1 MRNKILRKSLRGG
14 ASAGGAGKSEVLIMF
29 HTRNYRELTKLFFMF
44 VLPALSSQLLSGI
57 YTIVDGYFVGWGM
70 GQDGLAAIG
79 LAFPF
84 SVIVTA
90 IGAGIGV
97 GGGALIAISMGRRR
111 EALAQR
117 ILGAMVFLMIAAS
130 ALSSLLLTP
139 LAEYLLTFY
148 DVSPEIAGMARLYAW
163 ILIISSPAQVVTMAM
178 LGAVRND
185 GFPRKAMFIMIAAFG
200 TNIVLDWLWVIVFP
214 FGIAGAAWATVAS
227 QAVSAVLLSAHFLLG
242 MSKVRLRA
250 RLVRPWRPLVRRIF
264 VMGASPFGVQIA
276 TAVTMILY
284 NWQSLAYGGDIGV
297 AAYAVVG
304 YIVPVGVML
313 EEGIAEG
320 IQPLISYY
328 HGASLG
334 ARRRLTARLG
344 FTTAVSVGAACSL
357 LVFFSNRL
365 VPAFFSMHG
374 EAAEVAARGLLLSVP
389 VFPFLG
395 LAKVGASY
403 YQAVG
408 RSDMASMLTYGDPFI
423 LQPLFLWTLPLLFSL
438 DGVWLAMFFTN
449 MTLAMIFVI
458 MWRRG
463 NARRIPLSG
472 GSIIGLL

>member
-1 MRNKILRKSLRGG
+1 
-14 ASAGGAGKSEVLIMF
+14 MF

-214 FGIAGAAWATVAS
+214 FGIAGAAWATAAS
-227 QAVSAVLLSAHFLLG
+227 QTVSAVLLSAHFLLG

-472 GSIIGLL
+472 GSIMGSR

>member
-1 MRNKILRKSLRGG
+1 
-14 ASAGGAGKSEVLIMF
+14 MF

-214 FGIAGAAWATVAS
+214 FGIAGAAWATAAS

-472 GSIIGLL
+472 GSIMGSR

>member
-1 MRNKILRKSLRGG
+1 
-14 ASAGGAGKSEVLIMF
+14 MF

-472 GSIIGLL
+472 GSIIGFL

>member
-1 MRNKILRKSLRGG
+1 
-14 ASAGGAGKSEVLIMF
+14 MF

-214 FGIAGAAWATVAS
+214 FGIAGAAWATVES

>member
-1 MRNKILRKSLRGG
+1 
-14 ASAGGAGKSEVLIMF
+14 MF

-44 VLPALSSQLLSGI
+44 VLPAVSSQLLSGV

-84 SVIVTA
+84 SVVVTA

-97 GGGALIAISMGRRR
+97 GGGALISISMGRGRQT
-111 EALAQR
+111 LAQR

-130 ALSSLLLTP
+130 AVSSLLLTP
-139 LAEYLLTFY
+139 LAEYLLSFY
-148 DVSPEIAGMARLYAW
+148 EVSPGIAEMARLYAW

-185 GFPRKAMFIMIAAFG
+185 GFPRRAMFIMIASFC

-214 FGIAGAAWATVAS
+214 FGIAGAAWATVVS
-227 QAVSAVLLSAHFLLG
+227 QAVSALLLSAHFLLG
-242 MSKVRLRA
+242 RSKVRLRWG
-250 RLVRPWRPLVRRIF
+250 LVRLWRPLARRIA
-264 VMGASPFGVQIA
+264 VMGVSPFGVQIA

-284 NWQSLAYGGDIGV
+284 NWQSLAYGGDTGV

-313 EEGIAEG
+313 EEGGAEG

-328 HGASLG
+328 HGANLS

-344 FTTAVSVGAACSL
+344 FTLAVSVGVVCSL
-357 LVFFSNRL
+357 LVLASDGL
-365 VPAFFSMHG
+365 VPAFFSMRG
-374 EAAEVAARGLLLSVP
+374 EAAAAAARGLFLSVP

-395 LAKVGASY
+395 LAKTGASY
-403 YQAVG
+403 YQAIG
-408 RSDMASMLTYGDPFI
+408 RSDLASMLTYGDPFV
-423 LQPLFLWTLPLLFSL
+423 LQPFFLWTLPLVLAL
-438 DGVWLAMFFTN
+438 DGVWLSMFFTN
-449 MTLAMIFVI
+449 MTLAAIFVI

-463 NARRIPLSG
+463 NGRKLPLAG
-472 GSIIGLL
+472 GNIMGIL

>member
-1 MRNKILRKSLRGG
+1 
-14 ASAGGAGKSEVLIMF
+14 MF

-117 ILGAMVFLMIAAS
+117 ILGAMVFLMVAAS

-214 FGIAGAAWATVAS
+214 FGIAGAAWATAAS
-227 QAVSAVLLSAHFLLG
+227 QTVSAVLLSAHFLLG

-472 GSIIGLL
+472 GSIMGSR

>member
-1 MRNKILRKSLRGG
+1 
-14 ASAGGAGKSEVLIMF
+14 MF

-57 YTIVDGYFVGWGM
+57 YTIVDGYFVGWGV

-117 ILGAMVFLMIAAS
+117 ILGAMVFLMVAAS

-214 FGIAGAAWATVAS
+214 FGIAGAAWATALAQS
-227 QAVSAVLLSAHFLLG
+227 VSAAMVLAYLPRFKT
-242 MSKVRLRA
+242 MRLRA
-250 RLVRPWRPLVRRIF
+250 ADFIPDLRLCARIAALGAGPMCNFLTQAVVQIFLNAALRKYGAASACGSEAALAAAGVANKANTLAAAVVTGLTNGMQPIVGYNFGRGNYTRVREAGLLVVKTVIAVSFCIFLCYQLIPRQIAALFGAGTEAYFDFAARFFRIF
-264 VMGASPFGVQIA
+264 LMMTFLNG
-276 TAVTMILY
+276 L
-284 NWQSLAYGGDIGV
+284 QSSVGGFFSAQGKPLFSI
-297 AAYAVVG
+297 
-304 YIVPVGVML
+304 
-313 EEGIAEG
+313 
-320 IQPLISYY
+320 LISV
-328 HGASLG
+328 
-334 ARRRLTARLG
+334 ARQIIFL
-344 FTTAVSVGAACSL
+344 
-357 LVFFSNRL
+357 
-365 VPAFFSMHG
+365 PP
-374 EAAEVAARGLLLSVP
+374 LLL
-389 VFPFLG
+389 L
-395 LAKVGASY
+395 
-403 YQAVG
+403 
-408 RSDMASMLTYGDPFI
+408 
-423 LQPLFLWTLPLLFSL
+423 LPARFGL
-438 DGVWLAMFFTN
+438 DGVLWSGPIADLAT
-449 MTLAMIFVI
+449 AAIAIFL
-458 MWRRG
+458 M
-463 NARRIPLSG
+463 ARRCR
-472 GSIIGLL
+472 LLEEMRRAGELRR

>member
-1 MRNKILRKSLRGG
+1 
-14 ASAGGAGKSEVLIMF
+14 MF

-472 GSIIGLL
+472 GSIMGSR

>member
-1 MRNKILRKSLRGG
+1 
-14 ASAGGAGKSEVLIMF
+14 MF

-117 ILGAMVFLMIAAS
+117 ILDAMVFLMIAAS

-472 GSIIGLL
+472 GSIIGFL

>member
-1 MRNKILRKSLRGG
+1 
-14 ASAGGAGKSEVLIMF
+14 MF

-57 YTIVDGYFVGWGM
+57 YTIVDGYFVGWGV

-117 ILGAMVFLMIAAS
+117 ILGAMVFLMVAAS

-214 FGIAGAAWATVAS
+214 FGIAGAAWATAAS
-227 QAVSAVLLSAHFLLG
+227 QTVSAVLLSAHFLLG

-250 RLVRPWRPLVRRIF
+250 RLVRLWRPLVRRIF

-472 GSIIGLL
+472 GSIMGSR

>member
-1 MRNKILRKSLRGG
+1 
-14 ASAGGAGKSEVLIMF
+14 
-29 HTRNYRELTKLFFMF
+29 
-44 VLPALSSQLLSGI
+44 
-57 YTIVDGYFVGWGM
+57 
-70 GQDGLAAIG
+70 
-79 LAFPF
+79 
-84 SVIVTA
+84 
-90 IGAGIGV
+90 
-97 GGGALIAISMGRRR
+97 
-111 EALAQR
+111 
-117 ILGAMVFLMIAAS
+117 
-130 ALSSLLLTP
+130 
-139 LAEYLLTFY
+139 
-148 DVSPEIAGMARLYAW
+148 
-163 ILIISSPAQVVTMAM
+163 
-178 LGAVRND
+178 
-185 GFPRKAMFIMIAAFG
+185 
-200 TNIVLDWLWVIVFP
+200 
-214 FGIAGAAWATVAS
+214 
-227 QAVSAVLLSAHFLLG
+227 
-242 MSKVRLRA
+242 
-250 RLVRPWRPLVRRIF
+250 
-264 VMGASPFGVQIA
+264 MGASPFGVQIA

-472 GSIIGLL
+472 GSIMGSH

>member
-1 MRNKILRKSLRGG
+1 
-14 ASAGGAGKSEVLIMF
+14 MF

-200 TNIVLDWLWVIVFP
+200 TNFGLDWRWVMVFP
-214 FGIAGAAWATVAS
+214 CGIGGGAGATVAS

>member
-1 MRNKILRKSLRGG
+1 
-14 ASAGGAGKSEVLIMF
+14 MF

-357 LVFFSNRL
+357 LVFFINRL

-472 GSIIGLL
+472 GSIIGFL

>member
-1 MRNKILRKSLRGG
+1 
-14 ASAGGAGKSEVLIMF
+14 MF

-57 YTIVDGYFVGWGM
+57 YTIVDGYFVGWGV

-90 IGAGIGV
+90 IGAGRGV

-117 ILGAMVFLMIAAS
+117 ILGAMVFLMVAAS

-214 FGIAGAAWATVAS
+214 FGIAGAAWATAAS
-227 QAVSAVLLSAHFLLG
+227 QTVSAVLLSAHFLLG

-472 GSIIGLL
+472 GSIMGSR

>member
-1 MRNKILRKSLRGG
+1 
-14 ASAGGAGKSEVLIMF
+14 MF

-117 ILGAMVFLMIAAS
+117 ILGAMVFLMVAAS
-130 ALSSLLLTP
+130 ALSSILLTP

-214 FGIAGAAWATVAS
+214 FGIAGAAWATAAS
-227 QAVSAVLLSAHFLLG
+227 QTVSAVLLSAHFLLG

-472 GSIIGLL
+472 GSIMGSR

>member
-1 MRNKILRKSLRGG
+1 
-14 ASAGGAGKSEVLIMF
+14 MF

-57 YTIVDGYFVGWGM
+57 YTIVDGYFVGWGV

-214 FGIAGAAWATVAS
+214 FGIAGAAWATAAS

-250 RLVRPWRPLVRRIF
+250 RLVRLWRPLVRRIF

-472 GSIIGLL
+472 GSIMGSH

>member
-1 MRNKILRKSLRGG
+1 MRSIFCAKACVAARLPG
-14 ASAGGAGKSEVLIMF
+14 AREKSEVLIMF

-472 GSIIGLL
+472 GSIMGLL

>member
-1 MRNKILRKSLRGG
+1 
-14 ASAGGAGKSEVLIMF
+14 MF

-117 ILGAMVFLMIAAS
+117 ILGAMVFLMVAAS

-334 ARRRLTARLG
+334 ARRRFTARLG

-438 DGVWLAMFFTN
+438 DGVWLAMLFTN

>member
-1 MRNKILRKSLRGG
+1 
-14 ASAGGAGKSEVLIMF
+14 MF

-334 ARRRLTARLG
+334 ARRRLTARRG
-344 FTTAVSVGAACSL
+344 FTRAVSVGAACSL

>member
-1 MRNKILRKSLRGG
+1 MRSKFCAKVCAAARLPG
-14 ASAGGAGKSEVLIMF
+14 AREKSEVLTMF

-242 MSKVRLRA
+242 MSKARLRA

>member
-1 MRNKILRKSLRGG
+1 
-14 ASAGGAGKSEVLIMF
+14 MF

-117 ILGAMVFLMIAAS
+117 ILGAMVFLMVAAS

-472 GSIIGLL
+472 GSIIGFL

>member
-1 MRNKILRKSLRGG
+1 
-14 ASAGGAGKSEVLIMF
+14 MF

-117 ILGAMVFLMIAAS
+117 ILGAMVFLMVAAS
-130 ALSSLLLTP
+130 ALSSILLTP

-472 GSIIGLL
+472 GSIMGSH

>member
-1 MRNKILRKSLRGG
+1 MLRKSLRGG
-14 ASAGGAGKSEVLIMF
+14 ASAGGAVKSEVLIMF

>member
-1 MRNKILRKSLRGG
+1 
-14 ASAGGAGKSEVLIMF
+14 MF

-57 YTIVDGYFVGWGM
+57 YTIVDGYFVGWGV

-250 RLVRPWRPLVRRIF
+250 RLVRLWRPLVRRIF

-408 RSDMASMLTYGDPFI
+408 RSDMASMLTYGNPFI

-472 GSIIGLL
+472 GSIMGSH

>member
-1 MRNKILRKSLRGG
+1 
-14 ASAGGAGKSEVLIMF
+14 MF

-57 YTIVDGYFVGWGM
+57 YTIVDGYFVGWGV

-117 ILGAMVFLMIAAS
+117 ILGAMVFLMVAAS
-130 ALSSLLLTP
+130 ALSSILLTP

-214 FGIAGAAWATVAS
+214 FGIAGAAWATAAS
-227 QAVSAVLLSAHFLLG
+227 QTVSAVLLSAHFLLG

-472 GSIIGLL
+472 GSIMGSR

>member
-1 MRNKILRKSLRGG
+1 
-14 ASAGGAGKSEVLIMF
+14 MF

-57 YTIVDGYFVGWGM
+57 YTIVDGYFVGWGV

-117 ILGAMVFLMIAAS
+117 ILGAMVFLMVAAS

-214 FGIAGAAWATVAS
+214 FGIAGAAWATAAS
-227 QAVSAVLLSAHFLLG
+227 QTVSAVLLSAHFLLG

-423 LQPLFLWTLPLLFSL
+423 LQPLFLWTLPRLFSR

-472 GSIIGLL
+472 GSIMGSR